1 MPNRLAL
8 VLPPAGDAAPAPE
21 EEAEA
26 SRSPSGLPCRN
37 ESRPAALRQSRTR
50 YQRRGQRA
58 GAAVAGWPYSPAT
71 ARGPAPLEVVNG

>member
-26 SRSPSGLPCRN
+26 KPFLG
-37 ESRPAALRQSRTR
+37 
-50 YQRRGQRA
+50 
-58 GAAVAGWPYSPAT
+58 VA
-71 ARGPAPLEVVNG
+71 